1 MRKILLALFVLGI
14 VVALSAP
21 ASAVD
26 IKVSG
31 QYYAVGIYADNP
43 SLTTEAYRNA
53 NLSGTAA
60 NDKRASSAAWV
71 SQRLRLQP
79 EFKIAEGLTLTTRFD
94 ALEKKWGDIA
104 WDQQNTVYAYDNT
117 NRSVDR
123 PTSINGT
130 AITGANI
137 RTQENIEWERAYVDF
152 NTAIGRFL
160 VGYFDCICYGTL
172 FLNTHVSRPGVEY
185 MYPMGPWTFGA
196 KWEHPAEGGSYG
208 TGTLGTRL
216 SYSNAD
222 LDIYSIMT
230 DYRWKTGAAGI
241 QFQYIADYFSDY
253 DRGGFIRKI
262 YAFNPYVRSTFGNL
276 FIEAEG
282 WYGMGDWRDVNLGT
296 AVDSDLEAW
305 AAYVNAK
312 YTMGPWYVGIL
323 GAIETGDD
331 PNTADKQEG
340 SVLGSGPLVMG
351 QAWDPFLYMFND
363 IVWTGHGNFGTHGKT
378 VNTFED
384 NCMLWKIYAG
394 WNVTPKF
401 RVEAGFGQAWADEA
415 NSSVGQNVDD
425 SYGNEF
431 DLYAE
436 YKIYNQLSYYAGF
449 GYWWVGDFFKGDQNN
464 TITGATYGE
473 VDDSYVLFHGLKL
486 SF

>member
-1 MRKILLALFVLGI
+1 MRKILVALLVFGL
-14 VVALSAP
+14 VVAFAAP

-31 QYYAVGIYADNP
+31 QYYVVGMYADNP

-53 NLSGTAA
+53 FLSGTGA

-94 ALEKKWGDIA
+94 ALEKKWGDGS
-104 WDQQNTVYAYDNT
+104 WGQQNAVYGYDNT

-123 PTSINGT
+123 SVAINNY
-130 AITGANI
+130 AITGDSI

-196 KWEHPAEGGSYG
+196 KWEHVAEGGSPG

-216 SYSNAD
+216 SYSIAD
-222 LDIYSIMT
+222 LDIYSLNV
-230 DYRWKTGAAGI
+230 DYRWKAGSAGL
-241 QFQYIADYFSDY
+241 QFQYYADSFHDY
-253 DRGGFIRKI
+253 DRGGYVRTI
-262 YAFNPYVRSTFGNL
+262 YAFNPFVKATFGGL
-276 FIEAEG
+276 YIEAEG
-282 WYGMGDWRDVNLGT
+282 WYGMGDWQDFRDST
-296 AVDSDLEAW
+296 QDVDLDAW
-305 AAYVNAK
+305 AAYANLK
-312 YTMGPWYVGIL
+312 YTMGPWYVGVL

-331 PNTADKQEG
+331 PSSTDKKEG
-340 SVLGSGPLVMG
+340 SVLGNAAGPFVMG

-363 IVWTGHGNFGTHGKT
+363 LVWTGHGDFGTHGTK

-384 NCMLWKIYAG
+384 NCELFKIYIG
-394 WNVTPKF
+394 WNITPKF
-401 RVEAGFGQAWADEA
+401 RVEAGYGMAWADEA
-415 NSSVGQNVDD
+415 GAGVDD
-425 SYGNEF
+425 SYGSEF
-431 DLYAE
+431 DLYAQ
-436 YKIYNQLSYYAGF
+436 YQIYSQLSYYVGF
-449 GYWWVGDFFKGDQNN
+449 GYWWVGDFFKGVQG
-464 TITGATYGE
+464 TATYGDT
-473 VDDSYVLFHGLKL
+473 DDAYIIMHGLKL
-486 SF
+486 AF